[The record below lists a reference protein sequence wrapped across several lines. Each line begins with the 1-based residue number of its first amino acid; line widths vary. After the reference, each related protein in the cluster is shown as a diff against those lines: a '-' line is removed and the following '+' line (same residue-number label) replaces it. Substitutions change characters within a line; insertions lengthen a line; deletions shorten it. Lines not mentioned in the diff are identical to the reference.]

1 MRRFFV
7 GLLVFIA
14 TLSFVLAVMTNFLRH
29 QLLDTQTFVTTTTE
43 IAQSPAVKS
52 EVNKE
57 VTDAVFAQP
66 AVQDALNQGIQ
77 ELLPA
82 PLLTFQ
88 DSIKGAAQQ
97 GVSALIGFVL
107 DSQAFQK
114 VLSEALTVM
123 HQKLIS
129 GSGLSFNVG
138 DAKSLTGLDQA
149 GGIVGQAASLIPD
162 NIAGFNLLDD
172 QQTRQLNTAI
182 KVLEKAWI
190 WFALLSLVTTA
201 GAIALSQQR
210 RKTIRT
216 WGLVTVIIS
225 LVFLAVPAF
234 VQGPLL
240 ASLPDN
246 VRPIVQE
253 VWGVYIPRLDAR
265 MWVAFSVGLVVFV
278 VAAVWGR
285 LGLAEAMRKAWTST
299 ADKLHEM
306 RLAHAEH
313 TQAALETGG
322 EVEKVGFRERTKIF
336 VETLDIPGRLGQV
349 ATHVEPNIRTYR
361 GAGVAIAALLLL
373 LWPGTATLGVFF
385 VIVALLI
392 LYLGGLE
399 LILGIA
405 RKPAEGEIVEPGEL
419 TPAGAAG
426 AGAAA
431 LAPARASSK
440 AIAVVEAGPP
450 EVHETKLDLPYAER
464 ISLLKELGELKDAGV
479 LDDEEFTHEKERV
492 LSL

>member
-7 GLLVFIA
+7 GLLVFVA
-14 TLSFVLAVMTNFLRH
+14 TLSLVLAVMTNFLRR

-66 AVQDALNQGIQ
+66 AVQDAIDQAVT
-77 ELLPA
+77 LLPA
-82 PLLTFQ
+82 PLHQFQ
-88 DSIKGAAQQ
+88 SSISGAAQQ

-149 GGIVGQAASLIPD
+149 GGVVGKAASLIPD
-162 NIAGFNLLDD
+162 NIAGVTLLDD

-182 KVLEKAWI
+182 KILEKAWI

-201 GAIALSQQR
+201 GAIALSRQR

-216 WGLVTVIIS
+216 WGLVLVIIS
-225 LVFLAVPAF
+225 LVVLAIPAF
-234 VQGPLL
+234 LQGPLL

-253 VWGVYIPRLDAR
+253 VWDVYIPRLDAR
-265 MWVAFSVGLVVFV
+265 LWLSFSVGLVVFV
-278 VAAVWGR
+278 IAAVWGR
-285 LGLAEAMRKAWTST
+285 LGLVESLRKAWTST
-299 ADKLHEM
+299 TDKLHEL

-313 TQAALETGG
+313 AEAAAAAGG

-405 RKPAEGEIVEPGEL
+405 RKPAEGEIVEPAAL
-419 TPAGAAG
+419 TPAAAG
-426 AGAAA
+426 GGAPSLGAPRTSESATA
-431 LAPARASSK
+431 LVVPSEPAP
-440 AIAVVEAGPP
+440 EEP
-450 EVHETKLDLPYAER
+450 KLDLPYAER
-464 ISLLKELGELKDAGV
+464 VSLLKELGELKAAGV
-479 LDDEEFTHEKERV
+479 LDDDEFAHEKERV